1 MDEGVIR
8 YPRKIDWLSWF
19 THSDMFLMEPLTR
32 WNLVSACLTTSYP
45 TNLTNLGPSNLFLV
59 IQDTM
64 AVDKLATKMAGAKV
78 SWQLQQNLTVCA
90 LYGSFF
96 AAGKRSAPGSALLA
110 EQAYNAT
117 VC

>member
-19 THSDMFLMEPLTR
+19 THSDMLFMEPLTR
-32 WNLVSACLTTSYP
+32 WNLVSACLTTSCP
-45 TNLTNLGPSNLFLV
+45 TNLTNLDRAISFSF
-59 IQDTM
+59 QDTM

-78 SWQLQQNLTVCA
+78 SWQLQQTLTVCS

-96 AAGKRSAPGSALLA
+96 AAGIRSAPGSALLV
-110 EQAYNAT
+110 EQPYNAT